1 MKTAFLTTLLRSTS
15 AVLMA
20 VGILTTAS
28 LQPTMAQTVD
38 PLDNSLSG
46 DGDSSDPFSGR
57 GNQSGSLL
65 DLIHRVTLGNGRTQS
80 EYNSTQ
86 QENLGTAAT
95 DFRTR
100 QLELLRQPNQNQPEI
115 QDASETP
122 AESNQGN

>member
-1 MKTAFLTTLLRSTS
+1 MKTAFLMTLLRSTS

-20 VGILTTAS
+20 VGIVATAS
-28 LQPTMAQTVD
+28 LQPTVAQTVD
-38 PLDNSLSG
+38 QLDNSLSG

-65 DLIHRVTLGNGRTQS
+65 DLIHRVTLGNDRTPS

-100 QLELLRQPNQNQPEI
+100 QLELLRQQNQNQPGTQES
-115 QDASETP
+115 SETP
-122 AESNQGN
+122 AESN